1 MRIAVGGFHHETN
14 TFAPTKASFEMFRRA
29 DGWPGLCRGEAV
41 LADTAGINLPIAGF
55 VEAARASGRSFA
67 PLVWANASPSAQVE
81 EEAFE
86 RIAGMMVDD
95 LRGAGPVDAV
105 YLDLHG
111 AMVAEHL
118 EDGEGELLRRT
129 RDIIG
134 PDIPLVASLDL
145 HANISPSMADRADAL
160 VVFRTYPHVD
170 MAETGARTAR
180 LLERI
185 FAEGRPAK
193 GFRQIP
199 FLIPLTA
206 QCTLVEPAESLYA
219 GLDERERG
227 AIASVSL
234 AGGFPLAD
242 TPDCGP
248 AALAYASDERSAA
261 EAADALADAVLDARG
276 RFDGSFLSPEEAVA
290 RADRAG
296 RPGRPVVIADSCD
309 NPGGGGGGDTT
320 GLLRA
325 LAAQQPEGALLG
337 LLIDPE
343 AAEAAHEAGAGA
355 RLALALGGRS
365 GIPGD
370 GPFETEAVVRR
381 LGNGAFTCT
390 GPFYGGNRMQLGPM
404 ALLELPGGLQ
414 VAIASRK
421 VQAAD
426 REMFR
431 HLGVEPA
438 DCRILALKSSVHFRA
453 DFGPIA
459 GEVLIAA
466 APGPVAADPGVL
478 AFSRLRPGV
487 AQRL

>member
-170 MAETGARTAR
+170 MSETGARTAR

-309 NPGGGGGGDTT
+309 NPGGGGDGDTT

-325 LAAQQPEGALLG
+325 LAAATTGRRV
-337 LLIDPE
+337 
-343 AAEAAHEAGAGA
+343 AGPAD
-355 RLALALGGRS
+355 RPGGR
-365 GIPGD
+365 
-370 GPFETEAVVRR
+370 
-381 LGNGAFTCT
+381 
-390 GPFYGGNRMQLGPM
+390 GGRT
-404 ALLELPGGLQ
+404 
-414 VAIASRK
+414 
-421 VQAAD
+421 
-426 REMFR
+426 
-431 HLGVEPA
+431 
-438 DCRILALKSSVHFRA
+438 
-453 DFGPIA
+453 
-459 GEVLIAA
+459 
-466 APGPVAADPGVL
+466 
-478 AFSRLRPGV
+478 
-487 AQRL
+487 

>member
-41 LADTAGINLPIAGF
+41 LADTASINLPIAGF
-55 VEAARASGRSFA
+55 LEAARASGRDFA
-67 PLVWANASPSAQVE
+67 PLAWANASPSAQVE
-81 EEAFE
+81 EEAYE
-86 RIAGMMVDD
+86 RIAGMIVDG
-95 LRGAGPVDAV
+95 LRDAGPVDAV

-118 EDGEGELLRRT
+118 EDGEGELLRRV
-129 RDIIG
+129 RAVIG

-145 HANISPSMADRADAL
+145 HANVSPLMADKADAL

-185 FAEGRPAK
+185 LAEGRPAK
-193 GFRQIP
+193 GFRQVP

-206 QCTLVEPAESLYA
+206 QCTLVEPAAGLYA
-219 GLDERERG
+219 GLAGRERG
-227 AIASVSL
+227 AVRSVSL

-248 AALAYASDERSAA
+248 AALAYAGDERSAA
-261 EAADALADAVLDARG
+261 DAAEALAEAVLAARG
-276 RFDGSFLSPEEAVA
+276 RFAADFLSPEDAVA
-290 RADRAG
+290 HADRAG
-296 RPGRPVVIADSCD
+296 RTGRPVVIADSCD
-309 NPGGGGGGDTT
+309 NPGGGGDGDTT

-325 LAAQQPEGALLG
+325 LAAARPEGAVLG

-343 AAEAAHEAGAGA
+343 AATAAHEAGEGG
-355 RLALALGGRS
+355 RLARALGGRS

-370 GPFETEAVVRR
+370 APFETDATVRR
-381 LGNGAFTCT
+381 LGDGSFTCT

-404 ALLELPGGLQ
+404 ALLELAGGVR
-414 VAIASRK
+414 VAVASRK

-431 HLGVEPA
+431 HLGVEPS

-466 APGPVAADPGVL
+466 APGPVAADPGAL

-487 AQRL
+487 ARRP

>member
-55 VEAARASGRSFA
+55 LEAARASGRDFA
-67 PLVWANASPSAQVE
+67 PLAWANASPSAEVE
-81 EEAFE
+81 REAYE
-86 RIAGMMVDD
+86 RIAGMIVDG
-95 LRGAGPVDAV
+95 LRDAGPVDAV

-118 EDGEGELLRRT
+118 EDGEGELLRRV
-129 RDIIG
+129 RDVIG
-134 PDIPLVASLDL
+134 PDTPLVASLDL
-145 HANISPSMADRADAL
+145 HANVSPLMAEKADAL

-185 FAEGRPAK
+185 LAEGRPAK
-193 GFRQIP
+193 AFRQVP

-206 QCTLVEPAESLYA
+206 QCTLVEPAAGLYA
-219 GLDERERG
+219 GLEERERG
-227 AIASVSL
+227 AVRSVSL

-248 AALAYASDERSAA
+248 AALAYAADGRSAA
-261 EAADALADAVLDARG
+261 EAAEALADAVLAARG
-276 RFDGSFLSPEEAVA
+276 RFAAGFLSPEEAVA

-296 RPGRPVVIADSCD
+296 RAGRPAVIADSCD
-309 NPGGGGGGDTT
+309 NPGGGGDGDTT

-325 LAAQQPEGALLG
+325 LAAARPEGAVLG
-337 LLIDPE
+337 LLIDAE
-343 AAEAAHEAGAGA
+343 AAAAAHEAGEGG
-355 RLALALGGRS
+355 RLSLALGGRS
-365 GIPGD
+365 GIAGD
-370 GPFETEAVVRR
+370 APFETGAVVRR
-381 LGNGAFTCT
+381 LGDGSFTCT

-404 ALLELPGGLQ
+404 ALLELPGGVR
-414 VAIASRK
+414 VAVASRK

-466 APGPVAADPGVL
+466 APGPVAADPGAL
-478 AFSRLRPGV
+478 AFTRLRPGV
-487 AQRL
+487 ARRP

>member
-55 VEAARASGRSFA
+55 LEAARASGRDFA
-67 PLVWANASPSAQVE
+67 PLAWANACPSAQVE
-81 EEAFE
+81 EEAYE
-86 RIAGMMVDD
+86 RIAGMIVDD
-95 LRGAGPVDAV
+95 LRDAGPVDAV

-118 EDGEGELLRRT
+118 EDGEGELLRRV
-129 RDIIG
+129 RAVIG

-145 HANISPSMADRADAL
+145 HANVSPLMADRADAL
-160 VVFRTYPHVD
+160 TVFRTYPHVD

-185 FAEGRPAK
+185 LAEGRPAK
-193 GFRQIP
+193 AFRQVP

-206 QCTLVEPAESLYA
+206 QCTLVEPAASLYA
-219 GLDERERG
+219 GLEERERG
-227 AIASVSL
+227 AVRSVSL

-248 AALAYASDERSAA
+248 AALAYAGDEQSAA
-261 EAADALADAVLDARG
+261 ETADALANAVLAARG
-276 RFDGSFLSPEEAVA
+276 RFDADFLSPEEAVA
-290 RADRAG
+290 RADRIG
-296 RPGRPVVIADSCD
+296 RRGRPVVIADSCD
-309 NPGGGGGGDTT
+309 NPGGGGDGDTT

-325 LAAQQPEGALLG
+325 LAAARPEGAVLG

-343 AAEAAHEAGAGA
+343 AAAAAHEAGEGG

-370 GPFETEAVVRR
+370 APFETDAVVRR
-381 LGNGAFTCT
+381 LGDGSFTCT
-390 GPFYGGNRMQLGPM
+390 GPFYGGSRMRLGPM
-404 ALLELPGGLQ
+404 ALLELAGGVQ
-414 VAIASRK
+414 VAVASRK

-426 REMFR
+426 KEMFR

-459 GEVLIAA
+459 DEVLIAA
-466 APGPVAADPGVL
+466 APGPVAADPGAL
-478 AFSRLRPGV
+478 AFTRLRPGV
-487 AQRL
+487 AQRP

>member
-55 VEAARASGRSFA
+55 LEAARASGRDFA
-67 PLVWANASPSAQVE
+67 PLAWANASPSAEVE
-81 EEAFE
+81 REAYE
-86 RIAGMMVDD
+86 RIAGMIVDD
-95 LRGAGPVDAV
+95 LRSAGPVDAV

-118 EDGEGELLRRT
+118 EDGEGELLRRA
-129 RDIIG
+129 RAVIG
-134 PDIPLVASLDL
+134 PDVPLVASLDL
-145 HANISPSMADRADAL
+145 HANVSPLMADMADAL

-185 FAEGRPAK
+185 LAEGRPAK
-193 GFRQIP
+193 AFRQVP

-206 QCTLVEPAESLYA
+206 QCTLVEPAAGLYA
-219 GLDERERG
+219 GLEERERG
-227 AIASVSL
+227 SVRSVSL

-248 AALAYASDERSAA
+248 AALAYAGGERSAA
-261 EAADALADAVLDARG
+261 EAAEALADAVLAARG
-276 RFDGSFLSPEEAVA
+276 RFAAGFLSPEEAVA

-296 RPGRPVVIADSCD
+296 RAGRPAVIADSCD
-309 NPGGGGGGDTT
+309 NPGGGGDGDTT

-325 LAAQQPEGALLG
+325 LAAARPEGAVLG
-337 LLIDPE
+337 LLIDAE
-343 AAEAAHEAGAGA
+343 AAAAAHEAGEGG
-355 RLALALGGRS
+355 RLSLALGGRS

-370 GPFETEAVVRR
+370 APFETEAAVRR
-381 LGNGAFTCT
+381 LGDGSFTCT

-404 ALLELPGGLQ
+404 ALLELAGGVR
-414 VAIASRK
+414 VAVASRK

-466 APGPVAADPGVL
+466 APGPVAADPGAL
-478 AFSRLRPGV
+478 AFTRLRPGV
-487 AQRL
+487 AQRP

>member
-55 VEAARASGRSFA
+55 LEAARASGRDFA
-67 PLVWANASPSAQVE
+67 PLVWANASPSAEVE

-95 LRGAGPVDAV
+95 LRDAGPVDAV

-118 EDGEGELLRRT
+118 EDGEGELLRRV
-129 RDIIG
+129 RAVIG
-134 PDIPLVASLDL
+134 PDVPLVASLDL
-145 HANISPSMADRADAL
+145 HANVSPLMADRADAL

-170 MAETGARTAR
+170 MGETGARTAR

-185 FAEGRPAK
+185 LAEGRPAK
-193 GFRQIP
+193 GFRQVP

-206 QCTLVEPAESLYA
+206 QCTLVEPAAGLYA
-219 GLDERERG
+219 GLAERERG
-227 AIASVSL
+227 AVRSMSL

-248 AALAYASDERSAA
+248 AALAYAGDERSAA
-261 EAADALADAVLDARG
+261 AAAEALAEAVLAARG
-276 RFDGSFLSPEEAVA
+276 RFDAAFLSPEEAVA

-309 NPGGGGGGDTT
+309 NPGGGGDGDTT

-325 LAAQQPEGALLG
+325 LAAARPEGAVLG
-337 LLIDPE
+337 LLIDGQ
-343 AAEAAHEAGAGA
+343 AAAAAHEAGEGG

-365 GIPGD
+365 GVPGD
-370 GPFETEAVVRR
+370 APFETDAVVRK
-381 LGNGAFTCT
+381 LGDGSFTCT

-404 ALLELPGGLQ
+404 ALLELPGGVQ
-414 VAIASRK
+414 VAVASRK

-466 APGPVAADPGVL
+466 APGPVAADPGAL
-478 AFSRLRPGV
+478 AFTRLRPGV
-487 AQRL
+487 AQRP

>member
-41 LADTAGINLPIAGF
+41 LADTAGINLPMAGF

-86 RIAGMMVDD
+86 RIAGMMVDG

-129 RDIIG
+129 RDVVG
-134 PDIPLVASLDL
+134 PDVPLVASLDL
-145 HANISPSMADRADAL
+145 HANVSPSMARHADAL

-185 FAEGRPAK
+185 LAEGRPAK
-193 GFRQIP
+193 GFRQVP

-206 QCTLVEPAESLYA
+206 QCTLVEPAEGLYA
-219 GLDERERG
+219 GLDGRERG
-227 AIASVSL
+227 AVASVSL

-248 AALAYASDERSAA
+248 AALAYAGDERSAA
-261 EAADALADAVLDARG
+261 DAADALVDAVLAARG
-276 RFDGSFLSPEEAVA
+276 RFGADFLSPEEAVA
-290 RADRAG
+290 RADRIG

-309 NPGGGGGGDTT
+309 NPGGGGDGDTT

-325 LAAQQPEGALLG
+325 LAAAGPQGAVLG
-337 LLIDPE
+337 LLIDGQ
-343 AAEAAHEAGAGA
+343 AAAAAHEAGEGG

-370 GPFETEAVVRR
+370 GPFETDAVVRR
-381 LGNGAFTCT
+381 LGDGAFTCT

-404 ALLELPGGLQ
+404 ALLELPGGVQ
-414 VAIASRK
+414 VAVASRK

-466 APGPVAADPGVL
+466 APGPVAADPGAL
-478 AFSRLRPGV
+478 TFSRLRPGV

>member
-14 TFAPTKASFEMFRRA
+14 TFAPTKASFEMFRRT
-29 DGWPGLCRGEAV
+29 DSWPGLCRGEAV
-41 LADTAGINLPIAGF
+41 FADTASINLPMAGF
-55 VEAARASGRSFA
+55 VETARASGQSLV

-81 EEAFE
+81 REAYE
-86 RIAGMMVDD
+86 RIAGMMIDD

-118 EDGEGELLRRT
+118 EDGEGELLRRA
-129 RDIIG
+129 RAVIG
-134 PDIPLVASLDL
+134 PGTPLVASLDL
-145 HANISPSMADRADAL
+145 HANVSPLMVDQADAL

-170 MAETGARTAR
+170 MAATGARTAR

-185 FAEGRPAK
+185 LAEGRPAK

-206 QCTLVEPAESLYA
+206 QCTLVEPAASLYA
-219 GLDERERG
+219 GLEGRERG
-227 AIASVSL
+227 AVRSVSL

-248 AALAYASDERSAA
+248 AALAYADDERSAA
-261 EAADALADAVLDARG
+261 AAVTALAEAVLAARG
-276 RFDGSFLSPEEAVA
+276 RFAAGFLEPEEAVA
-290 RADRAG
+290 HADRVAQ
-296 RPGRPVVIADSCD
+296 PGRPVIIADSCD
-309 NPGGGGGGDTT
+309 NPGGGGNGDTT

-325 LAAQQPEGALLG
+325 LAAARPQGAVLG
-337 LLIDPE
+337 LLIDAQ
-343 AAEAAHEAGAGA
+343 AAAAAHEAGDGA
-355 RLALALGGRS
+355 KLALALGGRS
-365 GIPGD
+365 EVPGD
-370 GPFETEAVVRR
+370 APFETDAIVRR
-381 LGNGAFTCT
+381 LGDGSFTCT

-404 ALLELPGGLQ
+404 ALLALPGGVQ
-414 VAIASRK
+414 VAVASRK

-431 HLGVEPA
+431 HLGIEPA

-459 GEVLIAA
+459 GEVLVAA
-466 APGPVAADPGVL
+466 APGPVAADPGIL
-478 AFSRLRPGV
+478 AFTRLRPGV
-487 AQRL
+487 AQRP

>member
-29 DGWPGLCRGEAV
+29 DGWPGLCRGGAV

-55 VEAARASGRSFA
+55 LEAARASGRDFA
-67 PLVWANASPSAQVE
+67 PLVWANASPSAEVE

-95 LRGAGPVDAV
+95 LRDAGPVDAV

-118 EDGEGELLRRT
+118 EDGEGELLRRV
-129 RDIIG
+129 RAVIG
-134 PDIPLVASLDL
+134 PGIPLVASLDL
-145 HANISPSMADRADAL
+145 HANVSPLMADRADAL
-160 VVFRTYPHVD
+160 TVFRTYPHVD

-185 FAEGRPAK
+185 LAEGRPAK
-193 GFRQIP
+193 GFRQVP

-206 QCTLVEPAESLYA
+206 QCTLVEPAAGLYA
-219 GLDERERG
+219 GLAGRERG
-227 AIASVSL
+227 AVRSVSL

-248 AALAYASDERSAA
+248 AALAYAADERSAA
-261 EAADALADAVLDARG
+261 DAAEALAEAVLAARG
-276 RFDGSFLSPEEAVA
+276 RFDAAFLSPEEAVA

-296 RPGRPVVIADSCD
+296 RAGRPVVIADSCD
-309 NPGGGGGGDTT
+309 NPGGGGDGDTT

-325 LAAQQPEGALLG
+325 LAAARPEGAVLG
-337 LLIDPE
+337 LLIDGQ
-343 AAEAAHEAGAGA
+343 AAAAAHEAGEGG

-370 GPFETEAVVRR
+370 GPFETDAIVRR
-381 LGNGAFTCT
+381 LGDGSFTCT

-404 ALLELPGGLQ
+404 ALLELPGGVQ
-414 VAIASRK
+414 VVVASRK

-466 APGPVAADPGVL
+466 APGPVAADPGAL
-478 AFSRLRPGV
+478 AFTRLRPGV
-487 AQRL
+487 AQRP

>member
-14 TFAPTKASFEMFRRA
+14 TFAPTKASFEMFRRS
-29 DGWPGLCRGEAV
+29 DGWPGLCRGEA
-41 LADTAGINLPIAGF
+41 LFADTAGINLPVTGF
-55 VEAARASGRSFA
+55 LEAARASGRDFA
-67 PLVWANASPSAQVE
+67 PLVWANASPSAEVE
-81 EEAFE
+81 EEAYE
-86 RIAGMMVDD
+86 RIAGMMIDD
-95 LRGAGPVDAV
+95 LRSAGPVDAV

-118 EDGEGELLRRT
+118 EDGEGELLRRV
-129 RDIIG
+129 RAVVG
-134 PDIPLVASLDL
+134 PDVPVVASLDL
-145 HANISPSMADRADAL
+145 HANVSPSMVRHADAL

-170 MAETGARTAR
+170 MADTGARTAR

-185 FAEGRPAK
+185 LAEGRPAK

-206 QCTLVEPAESLYA
+206 QCTLVEPALGLYA
-219 GLDERERG
+219 GLAEQEQG
-227 AIASVSL
+227 AVRSVSL

-242 TPDCGP
+242 TTDCGP
-248 AALAYASDERSAA
+248 AALAYAGDELRAA
-261 EAADALADAVLDARG
+261 EAAGRLAEAVQAARG
-276 RFDGSFLSPEEAVA
+276 RFDSGFLSPEEAVA
-290 RADRAG
+290 QADRAG
-296 RPGRPVVIADSCD
+296 RAGRPAVIADSCD
-309 NPGGGGGGDTT
+309 NPGGGGNGDTT

-325 LAAQQPEGALLG
+325 LAAARPRGAALG

-343 AAEAAHEAGAGA
+343 AAAAAHEAGAGA

-370 GPFETEAVVRR
+370 MPFETEAVVRR
-381 LGNGAFTCT
+381 LGSGTFTCT
-390 GPFYGGNRMQLGPM
+390 GPFYGGSRMQLGPM
-404 ALLELPGGLQ
+404 ALLELAGGVL
-414 VAIASRK
+414 VAVASRK

-426 REMFR
+426 QEMFR

-459 GEVLIAA
+459 GAVLVAA
-466 APGPVAADPGVL
+466 APGPVAADPGALV
-478 AFSRLRPGV
+478 FSRLRPGV
-487 AQRL
+487 AQRP

>member
-55 VEAARASGRSFA
+55 LEAARASGRDFA
-67 PLVWANASPSAQVE
+67 PLAWANASPSAEVE

-86 RIAGMMVDD
+86 RIAGMIVDG

-118 EDGEGELLRRT
+118 EDGEGELLRRV
-129 RDIIG
+129 RDVIG
-134 PDIPLVASLDL
+134 PDVPVVASLDL
-145 HANISPSMADRADAL
+145 HANVSPLMAEKADAL

-170 MAETGARTAR
+170 MADTGARTAR

-185 FAEGRPAK
+185 LAEGRPAK
-193 GFRQIP
+193 AFRQVP

-206 QCTLVEPAESLYA
+206 QCTLVEPAAGLYA
-219 GLDERERG
+219 GLDGRERG
-227 AIASVSL
+227 AVCSVSL

-248 AALAYASDERSAA
+248 AALAYAGDGRSAA
-261 EAADALADAVLDARG
+261 EAADALADAVLAVRG
-276 RFDGSFLSPEEAVA
+276 RFAADFLSPEEVVA
-290 RADRAG
+290 RADRVGRAG
-296 RPGRPVVIADSCD
+296 RPAVIADSCD
-309 NPGGGGGGDTT
+309 NPGGGGDGDTT

-325 LAAQQPEGALLG
+325 LAAARPEGAVLG
-337 LLIDPE
+337 LLIDAE
-343 AAEAAHEAGAGA
+343 AAAAAHEAGEGG
-355 RLALALGGRS
+355 RLSLALGGRS

-370 GPFETEAVVRR
+370 APFETDAVVRR
-381 LGNGAFTCT
+381 LGDGSFTCT

-404 ALLELPGGLQ
+404 ALLEIAGG
-414 VAIASRK
+414 VRAAVASRK

-426 REMFR
+426 KEMFR

-466 APGPVAADPGVL
+466 APGPVAADPGTL
-478 AFSRLRPGV
+478 AFTRLRPGV
-487 AQRL
+487 ARRP

>member
-1 MRIAVGGFHHETN
+1 M
-14 TFAPTKASFEMFRRA
+14 
-29 DGWPGLCRGEAV
+29 

-67 PLVWANASPSAQVE
+67 PLVWANASPSAEVE

-145 HANISPSMADRADAL
+145 HANISPLMADRADAL

-170 MAETGARTAR
+170 MAKTGARTAR

-193 GFRQIP
+193 RSGRFPSSFPSRRNAHSSNRQRAFMRASRSGSGARSRRCRSRAASRSPTRRIAGP
-199 FLIPLTA
+199 PHSPMRATNAAPQRPQTRWPTRCSARGGASTA
-206 QCTLVEPAESLYA
+206 
-219 GLDERERG
+219 
-227 AIASVSL
+227 ASCRPKRRSRVQT
-234 AGGFPLAD
+234 APG
-242 TPDCGP
+242 GP
-248 AALAYASDERSAA
+248 AGRSSSRTVATIRAA
-261 EAADALADAVLDARG
+261 GAD
-276 RFDGSFLSPEEAVA
+276 
-290 RADRAG
+290 
-296 RPGRPVVIADSCD
+296 
-309 NPGGGGGGDTT
+309 GDTT

-325 LAAQQPEGALLG
+325 LAAARPQGAVLG

-343 AAEAAHEAGAGA
+343 AAEAAHGAGVGA
-355 RLALALGGRS
+355 RLPLALGGHS

-381 LGNGAFTCT
+381 LGSGAFTCT
-390 GPFYGGNRMQLGPM
+390 GPFYGGSRMQLGPM
-404 ALLELPGGLQ
+404 ALLELPGGVQ

-478 AFSRLRPGV
+478 TFSRLRPGV

>member
-29 DGWPGLCRGEAV
+29 DGWPGLCRGGAV

-55 VEAARASGRSFA
+55 LEAARASGRDFA
-67 PLVWANASPSAQVE
+67 PLVWANASPSAEVE

-95 LRGAGPVDAV
+95 LRDAGPVDAV

-118 EDGEGELLRRT
+118 EDGEGELLRRV
-129 RDIIG
+129 RAVIG
-134 PDIPLVASLDL
+134 PDVPLVASLDL
-145 HANISPSMADRADAL
+145 HANVSPLMADRADAL

-185 FAEGRPAK
+185 LAEGRPAK
-193 GFRQIP
+193 GFRQVP

-206 QCTLVEPAESLYA
+206 QCTLVEPAAGLYA
-219 GLDERERG
+219 GLAERERG
-227 AIASVSL
+227 AVRSVSL

-248 AALAYASDERSAA
+248 AALAYAGDERSAA
-261 EAADALADAVLDARG
+261 AAAEALAEAVLAARG
-276 RFDGSFLSPEEAVA
+276 RFDAAFLSPEEAVA

-296 RPGRPVVIADSCD
+296 WPGRPVVIADSCD
-309 NPGGGGGGDTT
+309 NPGGGGDGDTT

-325 LAAQQPEGALLG
+325 LAAARPEGAVLG
-337 LLIDPE
+337 LLIDGQ
-343 AAEAAHEAGAGA
+343 AAAAAHEAGEGG

-365 GIPGD
+365 GVPGD
-370 GPFETEAVVRR
+370 APFETDAVVRK
-381 LGNGAFTCT
+381 LGDGSFTCT
-390 GPFYGGNRMQLGPM
+390 GPFYGGSRMQLGPM
-404 ALLELPGGLQ
+404 ALLEVAGGVQ
-414 VAIASRK
+414 VAVASRK

-431 HLGVEPA
+431 HLGVEPT

-466 APGPVAADPGVL
+466 APGPVAADPGAL
-478 AFSRLRPGV
+478 AFTRLRPGV
-487 AQRL
+487 AQRP

>member
-55 VEAARASGRSFA
+55 LEAARASGRDFA
-67 PLVWANASPSAQVE
+67 PLAWANASPSAEVE
-81 EEAFE
+81 QEAYE
-86 RIAGMMVDD
+86 RIAGMIVDD
-95 LRGAGPVDAV
+95 LRSAGPVDAV

-118 EDGEGELLRRT
+118 EDGEGELLRRV
-129 RDIIG
+129 RDVIG
-134 PDIPLVASLDL
+134 PDAPVVASLDL
-145 HANISPSMADRADAL
+145 HANVSPLMADKADAL

-170 MAETGARTAR
+170 MAEAGARTAR

-185 FAEGRPAK
+185 LAGGRPAK
-193 GFRQIP
+193 AFRQIP

-206 QCTLVEPAESLYA
+206 QCTLAEPAAGLYA
-219 GLDERERG
+219 GLEERERG
-227 AIASVSL
+227 AVRSVSL
-234 AGGFPLAD
+234 AAGFPLAD

-248 AALAYASDERSAA
+248 AALAYAGDRRSAA
-261 EAADALADAVLDARG
+261 EAAEALAGAVLAARG
-276 RFDGSFLSPEEAVA
+276 RFAADFLSPEEAVA
-290 RADRAG
+290 RADRTGRAG
-296 RPGRPVVIADSCD
+296 RPAVIADSCD
-309 NPGGGGGGDTT
+309 NPGGGGDGDTT

-325 LAAQQPEGALLG
+325 LAAARPEGAVLG
-337 LLIDPE
+337 LLIDGL
-343 AAEAAHEAGAGA
+343 AAAAAHEAGAGG
-355 RLALALGGRS
+355 RLSLALGGRS

-370 GPFETEAVVRR
+370 APFETDAVVRR
-381 LGNGAFTCT
+381 LGDGSFTCT
-390 GPFYGGNRMQLGPM
+390 GPFYGGNRMRLGPM
-404 ALLELPGGLQ
+404 ALLELPGGVQ
-414 VAIASRK
+414 VAVASRK

-438 DCRILALKSSVHFRA
+438 ECRILALKSSVHFRA

-466 APGPVAADPGVL
+466 APGPVAADPGAL
-478 AFSRLRPGV
+478 AFTRLRPGV
-487 AQRL
+487 AQRP

>member
-29 DGWPGLCRGEAV
+29 DGWPGLCRGGAV

-55 VEAARASGRSFA
+55 LEAARASGRDFA
-67 PLVWANASPSAQVE
+67 PLVWANASPSAEVE

-95 LRGAGPVDAV
+95 LRDAGPVDAV

-118 EDGEGELLRRT
+118 EDGEGELLRRV
-129 RDIIG
+129 RAVIG
-134 PDIPLVASLDL
+134 PDVPLVASLDL
-145 HANISPSMADRADAL
+145 HANVSPLMADRADAL

-170 MAETGARTAR
+170 MGETGARTAR

-185 FAEGRPAK
+185 LAEGRPAK
-193 GFRQIP
+193 GFRQVP

-206 QCTLVEPAESLYA
+206 QCTLVEPAAGLYA
-219 GLDERERG
+219 GLAERERG
-227 AIASVSL
+227 AVRSMSL

-248 AALAYASDERSAA
+248 AALAYAGDERSAA
-261 EAADALADAVLDARG
+261 AAAEALAEAVLAARG
-276 RFDGSFLSPEEAVA
+276 RFDAAFLSPEEAVA

-309 NPGGGGGGDTT
+309 NPGGGGDGDTT

-325 LAAQQPEGALLG
+325 LAAARPEGAVLG
-337 LLIDPE
+337 LLIDGQ
-343 AAEAAHEAGAGA
+343 AAAAAHEAGEGG

-365 GIPGD
+365 GVPGD
-370 GPFETEAVVRR
+370 APFETDAVVRK
-381 LGNGAFTCT
+381 LGDGSFTCT

-404 ALLELPGGLQ
+404 ALLELPGGVQ
-414 VAIASRK
+414 VAVASRK

-466 APGPVAADPGVL
+466 APGPVAADPGAL
-478 AFSRLRPGV
+478 AFTRLRPGV
-487 AQRL
+487 AQRP

>member
-55 VEAARASGRSFA
+55 LEAARASGRSFA
-67 PLVWANASPSAQVE
+67 PLAWANASPSAEVE
-81 EEAFE
+81 EAAYE
-86 RIAGMMVDD
+86 RIAGMIVDD
-95 LRGAGPVDAV
+95 LRNAGPVDAV

-129 RDIIG
+129 RNVIG
-134 PDIPLVASLDL
+134 PDVPLVASLDL
-145 HANISPSMADRADAL
+145 HANVSPLMVREADAL

-185 FAEGRPAK
+185 LAEGRPAK

-206 QCTLVEPAESLYA
+206 QCTLIEPAASLYA
-219 GLDERERG
+219 GLGERERG
-227 AIASVSL
+227 AVRSVSL

-248 AALAYASDERSAA
+248 AALAYAGDERSAA
-261 EAADALADAVLDARG
+261 EAADSLAEAVLAAREG
-276 RFDGSFLSPEEAVA
+276 FAAGFLSPEEAVA

-296 RPGRPVVIADSCD
+296 RAGRPVVIADSCD
-309 NPGGGGGGDTT
+309 NPGGGGNGDTT

-325 LAAQQPEGALLG
+325 LAARRPEGAALG
-337 LLIDPE
+337 LLIDAQ
-343 AAEAAHEAGAGA
+343 AAAAAHEAGEGR

-370 GPFETEAVVRR
+370 APFETDAVVRR
-381 LGNGAFTCT
+381 LGSGSFTCT

-404 ALLELPGGLQ
+404 ALLELACGVQ
-414 VAIASRK
+414 VAVASRK

-426 REMFR
+426 KEMFR

-459 GEVLIAA
+459 GEVLVAA
-466 APGPVAADPGVL
+466 APGPVAADPGAL
-478 AFSRLRPGV
+478 AFTRLRPGV
-487 AQRL
+487 AQRP